1 MVSPMPKRT
10 ICVVT
15 GTRADYGLLYWLL
28 KEIQADAEL
37 QLQIIATGMHLS
49 PEFGLTYHIIEADG
63 FTIDEKIESLLA
75 GDTAVAVTKSM
86 ALATIGYADALARLK
101 PDVVVILGDRT
112 EALAAA
118 QAAMIA
124 CIPIAHLHG
133 GEVTEGA
140 IDEAIRHSI
149 TKMAQLHFVAAEP
162 YRQRVIQLGESSDRV
177 FQYGALGIENIKRLP
192 LHNRTELEQALDF
205 TLGSLNFLITYHP
218 ATLKDSE
225 TNEVMANLLNA
236 LDEFPEAHIMFT
248 KPNSDAGGL
257 IIIELLQEYA
267 DRYPERVKLFSSMGQ
282 VNYLSAI
289 QHCNVVIGN
298 SSSGLIE
305 APIFKKPTI
314 NIGSRQKGRLKA
326 DSVLDCDGTVEAI
339 VFSIHQVLSIPF
351 QEQLKSV
358 VSLYGEG
365 KTSFLIKE
373 KLKHVELT
381 NILQKKFNDI

>member
-1 MVSPMPKRT
+1 MPKRT

-192 LHNRTELEQALDF
+192 LNNRTELEQALDF

-351 QEQLKSV
+351 QKHLKSV

>member
-326 DSVLDCDGTVEAI
+326 DSVLDCDETVEAI
-339 VFSIHQVLSIPF
+339 IFSIHQVLSIPF
-351 QEQLKSV
+351 QEQLKCV